1 LSEGTIIISEVAII
15 IIVVLDEI
23 NFRTLLVS
31 DMCLV
36 NWKFRYMCMKGAQ
49 VVRLRQEACFQKLH
63 LKRFPMLILMNMFK
77 NSSTLCLWL
86 KCRNSIGV
94 SGEQPKMVSA
104 GQGGRV
110 LEKSV

>member
-1 LSEGTIIISEVAII
+1 MI

-49 VVRLRQEACFQKLH
+49 VARL
-63 LKRFPMLILMNMFK
+63 
-77 NSSTLCLWL
+77 
-86 KCRNSIGV
+86 
-94 SGEQPKMVSA
+94 
-104 GQGGRV
+104 
-110 LEKSV
+110 